1 MYGVR
6 CNADRFYITQSSECK
21 NALAVGYN
29 TAVLF
34 WMYSVS
40 NASMILTIILNNFLA
55 QASPFLTAYMYMYN
69 PMHEGFR
76 QLEFYGTHTRCAVV
90 VAWKCM
96 WDLKKTRVHF
106 IQYTQC
112 AARAAACRCND
123 AEPAWQKGAIVVALV
138 SACISADAWLKHFV
152 EKAANT
158 CDQPHPLLQLTSPAH
173 SAVQYSWDRSS
184 YKSSLFM

>member
-96 WDLKKTRVHF
+96 WDLKKTRVHHNTYPCTVEMECNSVDC
-106 IQYTQC
+106 IIISLYTRIYMDVDLMDC
-112 AARAAACRCND
+112 T
-123 AEPAWQKGAIVVALV
+123 E
-138 SACISADAWLKHFV
+138 FF
-152 EKAANT
+152 T
-158 CDQPHPLLQLTSPAH
+158 CSFWG
-173 SAVQYSWDRSS
+173 S
-184 YKSSLFM
+184 KSS